1 MTDLRQIEVFLALAE
16 ELHFGHTA
24 DRLHL
29 TQPQVSRAVAALES
43 HLGGRLFE
51 RTSRQVR
58 LTPLGRRFRHEAEP
72 AYRLLTEALQNARA
86 RARDTSQPL
95 RIGFFLSVGGE
106 PLSRLVRA
114 HEARHPG
121 IQISLTN
128 VPYVDPYE
136 PLRRD
141 EVDVLISYLIV
152 DPVEEPDLT
161 TGPAIHHTAR
171 VLVVAAG
178 DPLAGRPSLSI
189 EDLAGR
195 RTVARPPR
203 LPRALF
209 DHFVPPATPLGEPIH
224 RTYDLGEGDAYG
236 AAVAA
241 AARGHIV
248 HLSADIFTPLLA
260 HRHDLDLIAIR
271 DLPDIPIGLIWV
283 TARQNA
289 AISALADTAASL
301 STATPRD

>member
-1 MTDLRQIEVFLALAE
+1 MR
-16 ELHFGHTA
+16 
-24 DRLHL
+24 
-29 TQPQVSRAVAALES
+29 
-43 HLGGRLFE
+43 
-51 RTSRQVR
+51 
-58 LTPLGRRFRHEAEP
+58 P
-72 AYRLLTEALQNARA
+72 A
-86 RARDTSQPL
+86 
-95 RIGFFLSVGGE
+95 I
-106 PLSRLVRA
+106 
-114 HEARHPG
+114 PG

-152 DPVEEPDLT
+152 DPLEEPDLT

-260 HRHDLDLIAIR
+260 HRHDLDLIASAICPISRSASSGSPPARTPPSAPSPTPPRASPRPLRATEPEGPHGDARR
-271 DLPDIPIGLIWV
+271 DDTSGGSRADGRPHRSGGGGLSSIPPIGC
-283 TARQNA
+283 ARRRWTSPMDEVPGCGRVPGGN
-289 AISALADTAASL
+289 
-301 STATPRD
+301 